1 LKVSIIGCGTM
12 GITYAKNLASMEEA
26 ELAGVCDVDAAR
38 AEEAAKAG
46 GTAAYTD
53 YKVMLEAEN
62 PEVVCV
68 CLPTHLHKR
77 IVIELAQLGKHI
89 ICEKP
94 IGMTLEEADAM
105 IEACRES
112 GVRLFVGHVVRFFP
126 NYADAAAQIS
136 RGETGGPGVAHLKR
150 YGSFPKGN
158 GLWYHDR
165 SKSGGVILDLMIHD
179 IDFVRSVYGEAKA
192 VYALKAQ
199 SGGDDPFE
207 YAMVTIRFRN
217 GAIGNLTAYWGYPG
231 PFTTAA
237 EFAGNQGVLRL
248 SSESSR
254 SLTVIGKE
262 EGQEGKAAVQV
273 PQSPMRHDPY
283 YRELKHFLACIRD
296 GSEPLVTAEDA
307 RAALEIAL
315 AAELSCQTGQPVAIG
330 GKKA

>member
-26 ELAGVCDVDAAR
+26 DLAGVCDVDAAR

-46 GTAAYTD
+46 GTRAYSD
-53 YKVMLEAEN
+53 YRTMLEKEN
-62 PEVVCV
+62 PDVVCV
-68 CLPTHLHKR
+68 CLPTYLHKR
-77 IVIELAQLGKHI
+77 TVIELARLGKHV

-94 IGMTLEEADAM
+94 IGLTLEEADAM
-105 IEACRES
+105 IEACREN

-126 NYADAAAQIS
+126 NYADAAGQIA

-150 YGSFPKGN
+150 YGSYPQGN
-158 GLWYHDR
+158 GQWYHDR
-165 SKSGGVILDLMIHD
+165 SKSGGVIMDLMIHD
-179 IDFVRSVYGEAKA
+179 IDFVRSVYGEADA
-192 VYALKAQ
+192 VYAAKAQ
-199 SGGDDPFE
+199 AGGDDPFE

-217 GAIGNLTAYWGYPG
+217 GAIANLTAYWGYPG
-231 PFTTAA
+231 PFTTEA
-237 EFAGNQGVLRL
+237 EFAGSQGVLRL
-248 SSESSR
+248 GSESSR
-254 SLTVIGKE
+254 SLIVTSKE
-262 EGQEGKAAVQV
+262 KEREGKAAVQV

-315 AAELSCQTGQPVAIG
+315 AAERSCRTGQPAAIG
-330 GKKA
+330 GKRA